1 MSIRT
6 PKEVPE
12 PNLFDPTFLDAIE
25 TPIPDFYVVFN
36 HPTRPDEEYH
46 IPCRELDPGESLVF
60 MMAVREKYPD
70 MPDGNVSDLPE
81 AERQQFFENQ
91 KVIDGLDNELF
102 TDIAI
107 CAFLQ
112 DGWTRE
118 RVAKLPKSTRR
129 ATYEGATAGV
139 KTVQPAVDTFPQES
153 TQGMSEDGTD
163 MPRRNA
169 DEQER
174 SRTAN
179 GASVSESEKQ
189 TSDES
194 RE

>member
-60 MMAVREKYPD
+60 MMAVREKYPE
-70 MPDGNVSDLPE
+70 MPDVNVSDLPE
-81 AERQQFFENQ
+81 AERQQFYENQ

-102 TDIAI
+102 TDIAV
-107 CAFLQ
+107 CVFLQ
-112 DGWTRE
+112 DGWTRS
-118 RVAKLPKSTRR
+118 RVEKLPKSTRR
-129 ATYEGATAGV
+129 AAYQGATAGLNV
-139 KTVQPAVDTFPQES
+139 ENPAVDTFPEKS
-153 TQGMSEDGTD
+153 AKGVSPNENVVLSS
-163 MPRRNA
+163 PP
-169 DEQER
+169 
-174 SRTAN
+174 
-179 GASVSESEKQ
+179 SESERSG
-189 TSDES
+189 TASEDVVSERAES
-194 RE
+194 ASAMEN